1 MFASITCTTTA
12 ALLTWE
18 NSSGFEFGLEQGVVL
33 EQSYNVAMISSLVT
47 IAFGHRRV
55 LKAFQ
60 ASTATALEKMGFC
73 ECDVLVSKKD
83 SVKMH
88 RQFELVELDKLR
100 SVDLLS
106 SQELQQA
113 AQSLGSKVA
122 TADPIKHGFYSLV
135 FTAKATRTGNVGD
148 LTLSR
153 YGPNSADPEPG
164 AKLLLRVMAPIHYF
178 DGSHLAHFVRRAL
191 LAISAS
197 EGGDPQEA
205 RWFVYGLSVKGLNG
219 GPYTSDLPY
228 IFPERHTTE
237 VRYLRWVE
245 ELLSRGYTNR

>member
-1 MFASITCTTTA
+1 M
-12 ALLTWE
+12 
-18 NSSGFEFGLEQGVVL
+18 L

-60 ASTATALEKMGFC
+60 ASTAPALEKMGFC
-73 ECDVLVSKKD
+73 ECDVLVSEKD

-135 FTAKATRTGNVGD
+135 FTAKATRTGNVE
-148 LTLSR
+148 T
-153 YGPNSADPEPG
+153 
-164 AKLLLRVMAPIHYF
+164 
-178 DGSHLAHFVRRAL
+178 
-191 LAISAS
+191 
-197 EGGDPQEA
+197 
-205 RWFVYGLSVKGLNG
+205 
-219 GPYTSDLPY
+219 
-228 IFPERHTTE
+228 
-237 VRYLRWVE
+237 
-245 ELLSRGYTNR
+245 

>member
-1 MFASITCTTTA
+1 MACTTTTA
-12 ALLTWE
+12 SLASE
-18 NSSGFEFGLEQGVVL
+18 NNRVSVFGVYPGVVL

-47 IAFGHRRV
+47 SAFGHRRV

-60 ASTATALEKMGFC
+60 ASTASALEKMGFC
-73 ECDVLVSKKD
+73 ECDVLVSGKD

-122 TADPIKHGFYSLV
+122 RTDPIKHGFYNLV

-153 YGPNSADPEPG
+153 YSPNSADLEPR

-197 EGGDPQEA
+197 EDGDPQEA
-205 RWFVYGLSVKGLNG
+205 RWFVYGLSVTGLNG
-219 GPYTSDLPY
+219 RPYTSDLPY

-245 ELLSRGYTNR
+245 ELLSRGYTNQ

>member
-1 MFASITCTTTA
+1 
-12 ALLTWE
+12 
-18 NSSGFEFGLEQGVVL
+18 
-33 EQSYNVAMISSLVT
+33 
-47 IAFGHRRV
+47 
-55 LKAFQ
+55 
-60 ASTATALEKMGFC
+60 MGFC
-73 ECDVLVSKKD
+73 EGDVLVSGKD

-88 RQFELVELDKLR
+88 RQFELVALDKLR

-122 TADPIKHGFYSLV
+122 RTDPIKHGFYSLV

-153 YGPNSADPEPG
+153 YSPNSADPEPR

-205 RWFVYGLSVKGLNG
+205 RWFVYGLSVTGLNG

-245 ELLSRGYTNR
+245 ELLSRGYTNQ

>member
-1 MFASITCTTTA
+1 MI
-12 ALLTWE
+12 
-18 NSSGFEFGLEQGVVL
+18 LEQF
-33 EQSYNVAMISSLVT
+33 YNIAMISSLVT
-47 IAFGHRRV
+47 IAFGHKRV

-60 ASTATALEKMGFC
+60 ASTAPALEKMGFC
-73 ECDVLVSKKD
+73 ECDVLASGKD
-83 SVKMH
+83 PVKMH
-88 RQFELVELDKLR
+88 RQFELVELNKLR

-113 AQSLGSKVA
+113 AQCLGSKVA
-122 TADPIKHGFYSLV
+122 TADPIKHGFYSLL

-153 YGPNSADPEPG
+153 YSPNSADSEPD

-205 RWFVYGLSVKGLNG
+205 RWFVYGLSVTGLNG
-219 GPYTSDLPY
+219 RPYTSDLPF
-228 IFPERHTTE
+228 IFPERHTIE
-237 VRYLRWVE
+237 MRYLRWVE